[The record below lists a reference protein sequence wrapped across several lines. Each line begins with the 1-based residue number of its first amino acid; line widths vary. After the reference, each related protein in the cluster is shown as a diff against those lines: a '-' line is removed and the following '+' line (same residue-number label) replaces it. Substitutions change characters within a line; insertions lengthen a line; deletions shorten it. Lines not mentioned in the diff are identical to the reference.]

1 VLDARDA
8 EGSRNEE
15 AEQIIKELGK
25 SLVFVLTKTDLV
37 PEAEVGVIRNRLN
50 KSFPTVTFRNNDTQ
64 FLGKLKKAF
73 SEEKGK
79 LQKFNKESETKLIGV
94 FGYPFVGKETLLD
107 KIAKMVEKPEK
118 DNQQNEEAMEVDSEE
133 GEAEME
139 EAEESQ
145 EEQEAEDIII
155 GHGYS
160 IVKLAAQTVKKDQS
174 KTSLIMQSVFSVS
187 EILPRKQLTLLLDTS
202 ICAKKELC
210 RSYRIPISFTDVDSF
225 LTFI

>member
-1 VLDARDA
+1 M
-8 EGSRNEE
+8 
-15 AEQIIKELGK
+15 
-25 SLVFVLTKTDLV
+25 

-73 SEEKGK
+73 KEEKGK
-79 LQKFNKESETKLIGV
+79 LEKFNKDSEAKLIGV
-94 FGYPFVGKETLLD
+94 FGYPFVGKETLLE

-118 DNQQNEEAMEVDSEE
+118 NQDNDEAMEVDSEE

-160 IVKLAAQTVKKDQS
+160 IVKLAA
-174 KTSLIMQSVFSVS
+174 
-187 EILPRKQLTLLLDTS
+187 
-202 ICAKKELC
+202 
-210 RSYRIPISFTDVDSF
+210 
-225 LTFI
+225 